1 MGTGRAATGLL
12 ALTLAAMT
20 VGYVIGV
27 SFHEPQ
33 VAQAAGGEVK
43 TRTGPAPKRY
53 VYYPGTEQ
61 LRKDEIRMTAC
72 GTGMPAARHGQRA
85 TVRQRAAF

>member
-1 MGTGRAATGLL
+1 MGKRRTAIGAL
-12 ALTLAAMT
+12 ALSLAAMT
-20 VGYVIGV
+20 IGYFIGV

-43 TRTGPAPKRY
+43 TKTGPAPKRY

-72 GTGMPAARHGQRA
+72 GTGMPAARHGQ
-85 TVRQRAAF
+85 AAF